1 MLYSHFKKNYKN
13 INVDEVLKNN
23 NIKKY
28 RKSNRIYL
36 VDNNTYIKKFYGAPM
51 YHVKPF
57 MEFDNKYYITCPFCG
72 EIHIHGAVD
81 GYRIAHCKNKIKH
94 EEYFIKK

>member
-1 MLYSHFKKNYKN
+1 MLYSHFKKNYKD
-13 INVDEVLKNN
+13 INVDQVLESN

-36 VDNNTYIKKFYGAPM
+36 VDNKTYIKNVYDIAM

-57 MEFDNKYYITCPFCG
+57 LEVHNKYYIVCPFCG
-72 EIHIHGAVD
+72 EIHTHGAVE

-94 EEYFIKK
+94 EEYFIAK